1 MENNSWSAYCQYL
14 RDWADS
20 HSDRGFEGCCP
31 VCYDEFLEYEWR
43 LMQGEQDN
51 DQ

>member
-31 VCYDEFLEYEWR
+31 ACYDEFLECEWR

-51 DQ
+51 DH